1 MPKPPRSVE
10 AKARNI
16 KTLSLSLPQASVPAQ
31 YPRARSAQSSL
42 PLQQHG
48 RSLLPTSSILSE
60 QSQQQT
66 TVPSLPPHL
75 DKLIDQPWSKE
86 ASLLLDSWLWYIQR
100 EFELVG
106 GEV

>member
-1 MPKPPRSVE
+1 MY
-10 AKARNI
+10 
-16 KTLSLSLPQASVPAQ
+16 SLP
-31 YPRARSAQSSL
+31 SSL
-42 PLQQHG
+42 GNTPDPTHKNQQHR
-48 RSLLPTSSILSE
+48 RSPLSSSSILSE

-66 TVPSLPPHL
+66 TVPPLPPYL

-86 ASLLLDSWLWYIQR
+86 ASLLLDSWLWYIQQ